1 MNQKT
6 NVLSNFK
13 FNPLSTNFTKWS
25 NTLKQFVGKLPTNCL
40 SVFANFVRLAFKVL
54 RKITEMSF
62 FIDTPFPLKLLNTFS
77 TAFCNGLYHIPWHLP
92 RIYTS
97 KIEFFS
103 EIADLAY
110 YWWHTRF
117 FDFDRTHLKIWIL
130 KLSKGVIHLV
140 RTQNSPKN

>member
-6 NVLSNFK
+6 NVLSDFK
-13 FNPLSTNFTKWS
+13 FNPLSANFTNF
-25 NTLKQFVGKLPTNCL
+25 GKLPTNCL
-40 SVFANFVRLAFKVL
+40 SVFAHFVRLALKGL

-62 FIDTPFPLKLLNTFS
+62 FIDTSFPLKLLNTFS
-77 TAFCNGLYHIPWHLP
+77 TAFCNGLYHKPWHLP

-97 KIEFFS
+97 KIEFF
-103 EIADLAY
+103 ADLAY